1 VAKVNVK
8 RGILVDVAALN
19 VREVEFSGLSDMYR
33 LIDCDMVECV
43 SVDAKTD
50 RWVDEEGLLKNDG
63 KGWAVFKGAHSPLK
77 GNVLITG
84 GCDRHGNTMA
94 TKMTLEE
101 AASKTTFAL
110 RT

>member
-1 VAKVNVK
+1 MAKVNVK
-8 RGILVDVAALN
+8 RGILVDVETLN

-33 LIDCDMVECV
+33 LIGCDMVECV
-43 SVDAKTD
+43 AVDAKTD
-50 RWVDEEGLLKNDG
+50 LWVDEEGLLKSDN
-63 KGWAVFKGAHSPLK
+63 KPWVIFKGAHSPLK

-101 AASKTTFAL
+101 AFP
-110 RT
+110 RV